1 MPQRQQRAPIGV
13 LMIHGFTATPES
25 FAVLEKPLQS
35 LGVPIRMPLLAGHG
49 TPSPEALIGVTFH
62 EWMADA
68 AKAFQQL
75 SMEAE
80 KIVII
85 GHSMGALISLQL
97 AEKYPSTVDSLV
109 LAAPALKLFSLLAP
123 GRLMHF
129 SAPFLARIIKKWD
142 IKPVFAGPD
151 YVRCAGQYAW
161 APTDAILSLFELIVR
176 TSSILD
182 RVRVPVLIL
191 HNRNETTVLPESA
204 DHLYRHI
211 GSASDHKKIVWL
223 EHSEHQIFCDCE
235 REKAATA
242 VLDFVADR
250 LGVQ

>member
-68 AKAFQQL
+68 AKAFRQL